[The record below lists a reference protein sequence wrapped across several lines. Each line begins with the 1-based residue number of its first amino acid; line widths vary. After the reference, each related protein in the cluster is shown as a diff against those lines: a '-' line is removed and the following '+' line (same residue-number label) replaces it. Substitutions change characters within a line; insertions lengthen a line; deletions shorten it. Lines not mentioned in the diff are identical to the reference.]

1 MRIKRIS
8 LKFAVFSFLL
18 GVSVSFTYGVFLH
31 IFEHLRAETLAKDN
45 LVQKLESL
53 AYTLPETL
61 SETLDAE
68 SLLEEYARALRA
80 DYIFMIAENGAKI
93 QISAGEDAEALGK
106 IISDR
111 LKSGYEESIAE
122 GAVKRGRTYLISYR
136 RIWQSSDIYA
146 GIAMNKYLFNKSVT
160 ANFIPLIAILF
171 IFPVFLGIL
180 GYFLGRMLERPI
192 DVLAANLRNLSEGTP
207 AALEGGSAEVMKEI
221 EQIKEKVLKAHGEY
235 NLIKERY
242 EEKKR
247 NFEQIKR
254 ELEQN
259 AHNRA
264 ALLES
269 NLENIKVA
277 LRGEVSELAMVE
289 RNFMYQTGYA
299 IGGNLIDEA
308 LLGIKA
314 RSGEIIEDLTRG
326 GVGLLN
332 AAENANDLIRY
343 LEKLR
348 FFFEPL
354 YVMEFYD
361 LETAV
366 EDARNLIKKFLKH
379 RNVEASSYIAEGFER
394 AQVNREFVRISAAAV
409 CLLFAAAG
417 EPKEPEIII
426 DVSEGDGASEVAI
439 SFTIA
444 PKGKQRAAPRRE
456 NQCSAGELSSALNDN
471 SKIANLADAL
481 PLVTRMVLKGDFLLY
496 KSADAWEVEI
506 RINI

>member
-1 MRIKRIS
+1 MRINRIS
-8 LKFAVFSFLL
+8 LKFAVFSLLL
-18 GVSVSFTYGVFLH
+18 GVSISFTYGVFLH
-31 IFEHLRAETLAKDN
+31 VFERLRAETLAKDN

-61 SETLDAE
+61 DAE
-68 SLLEEYARALRA
+68 SLPEEYARALRA
-80 DYIFMIAENGAKI
+80 DYIFIIAENGAKI
-93 QISAGEDAEALGK
+93 QVSAGEDAVALEK

-111 LKSGYEESIAE
+111 LKRGYEESIAE

-146 GIAMNKYLFNKSVT
+146 GIAMNKYLFTKSVT
-160 ANFIPLIAILF
+160 ANFIPLIIALF
-171 IFPVFLGIL
+171 IFPAFLGIL
-180 GYFLGRMLERPI
+180 GYFLGRMLEGPI
-192 DVLAANLRNLSEGTP
+192 DALAENLRNLSEGTA
-207 AALEGGSAEVMKEI
+207 AALEGGSAEAMKEI
-221 EQIKEKVLKAHGEY
+221 EQVKEKVLKAHGEY
-235 NLIKERY
+235 NLVKERY

-247 NFEQIKR
+247 NFEQIKK

-259 AHNRA
+259 AYNRA

-277 LRGEVSELAMVE
+277 LRDAVSELAMVE

-308 LLGIKA
+308 MLGIKA

-326 GVGLLN
+326 GAGLLN

-354 YVMEFYD
+354 YFTEFYD

-366 EDARNLIKKFLKH
+366 EETRNLIKIFLKH
-379 RNVEASSYIAEGFER
+379 RNVEANSYIAEGFER

-409 CLLFAAAG
+409 CLLFAVAG

-426 DVSEGDGASEVAI
+426 DVSEGDGANEAAI

-444 PKGKQRAAPRRE
+444 PKGKQRTAPRLE
-456 NQCSAGELSSALNDN
+456 NCSVEELLSALKDN
-471 SKIANLADAL
+471 SKIANLAAAL
-481 PLVTRMVLKGDFLLY
+481 PLVARMVLQGDFFLY
-496 KSADAWEVEI
+496 KSADAWEAEI

>member
-18 GVSVSFTYGVFLH
+18 GAAVSFTYGVFLH
-31 IFEHLRAETLAKDN
+31 IYEHLRAETLAKDS

-61 SETLDAE
+61 DAD
-68 SLLEEYARALRA
+68 SRLEEYAGSLRA
-80 DYIFMIAENGAKI
+80 DYIFLITPTESSVNI
-93 QISAGEDAEALGK
+93 QVSDGEDAEDLGK

-111 LKSGYEESIAE
+111 LKSGYEERVRE
-122 GAVKRGRTYLISYR
+122 VTVNRKTYLISYR

-146 GIAMNKYLFNKSVT
+146 GIAMNKHLFNKSVT
-160 ANFIPLIAILF
+160 TNFIPLIIVLF
-171 IFPVFLGIL
+171 IFPIFLGIL

-192 DVLAANLRNLSEGTP
+192 DMLAENLRNLSEGTP
-207 AALEGGSAEVMKEI
+207 IALEGGSAEAMKEI
-221 EQIKEKVLKAHGEY
+221 EQVKEKVLKAHGEY
-235 NLIKERY
+235 NLVKERY

-247 NFEQIKR
+247 IFEQIKK

-259 AHNRA
+259 AYNRA

-269 NLENIKVA
+269 NLENLKVTFRNA
-277 LRGEVSELAMVE
+277 ESETTLVE

-308 LLGIKA
+308 LQGIKD
-314 RSGEIIEDLTRG
+314 RSGEIIEDLRRG

-348 FFFEPL
+348 FFFEPF
-354 YVMEFYD
+354 YYTEFYD

-366 EDARNLIKKFLKH
+366 EDARNLIKRFLKH
-379 RNVEASSYIAEGFER
+379 RKVEVSAYIAEGLER
-394 AQVNREFVRISAAAV
+394 AQMNREFVRLSAAVA
-409 CLLFAAAG
+409 CLLWTAAG

-426 DVSEGDGASEVAI
+426 DVSEGGRANEAII

-444 PKGKQRAAPRRE
+444 QKGKQKTAARLE
-456 NQCSAGELSSALNDN
+456 KLCSAEELSTALKDN
-471 SKIANLADAL
+471 SKIANLAAAL
-481 PLVTRMVLKGDFLLY
+481 PLIARTVLKGDFFLY
-496 KSADAWEVEI
+496 KSADTWEAEI